1 MLNQI
6 TDRCFYM
13 PNDSSTDR
21 PCLGYVR
28 GDRCALMVDAGNSPA
43 HHRLFLSEVAAA
55 GLPAPGAIAITHSHW
70 DHTYAMCAAAVPTL
84 ANHRTQ
90 EHLMRMSRWAWTLPA
105 MEERLR
111 THEDILFCH
120 ECILK
125 EYPDLSTIRVVS
137 ADVTYEGRLTLDLG
151 GVHAQL
157 IHLDNSHADD
167 CSIVFIPEES
177 VVFLG
182 DITCDDLHHQP
193 PCIHRA
199 RLEQLRRSLS
209 ALDFTY
215 AIDGHWGEIVSKED
229 VLQDIDSNFTR
240 EDKLILP

>member
-13 PNDSSTDR
+13 PNDSTADR
-21 PCLGYVR
+21 PCLGYVK
-28 GDRCALMVDAGNSPA
+28 GNHGILMIDAGNSPA
-43 HHRLFLSEVAAA
+43 HHRLFLTEVAAA
-55 GLPAPGAIAITHSHW
+55 GLPAPTAVAITHSHW
-70 DHTYAMCAAAVPTL
+70 DHTYGMCAATVPTL

-90 EHLMRMSRWAWTLPA
+90 EHLVRMSHWAWTLPA

-125 EYPDLSTIRVVS
+125 EYPDLSAIRVIPAS
-137 ADVTYEGRLTLDLG
+137 LSYHDRKTLELG
-151 GVHAQL
+151 GVHAEL

-167 CSIVFIPEES
+167 CSIVYIPEEK

-182 DITCDDLHHQP
+182 DITCNDLHHQP

-199 RLEQLRRSLS
+199 RFEQLRQSLS

-215 AIDGHWGEIVSKED
+215 AIDGHCGEIMRKED
-229 VLQDIDSNFTR
+229 VLQNLDASLTD
-240 EDKLILP
+240 DDVLILP